1 MAHFLWYNLRLSVV
15 GWLVGWLVI
24 VGVRYM
30 HVKYHNSEMLKLEV
44 KTYLC
49 AVEATYYNCG

>member
-1 MAHFLWYNLRLSVV
+1 MVQPAFIS